1 MENHLFASSIA
12 FFSVFSNIFLESQN
26 PCFVLPN
33 EFGPADVGVSRPIF
47 RILILASAGISS
59 GSSSSSALN
68 TEATVGFCTVVVFAV
83 DFCNKELFYERQ
95 NFTTKI
101 CVAKRS
107 IKVKRIFYLRR
118 KNLI

>member
-83 DFCNKELFYERQ
+83 DFCHKKFLMQEAGFHN
-95 NFTTKI
+95 
-101 CVAKRS
+101 
-107 IKVKRIFYLRR
+107 
-118 KNLI
+118 KNLCSKTKHQSQCECFTYRERA